1 MPPKPYDPADP
12 PRVFTR
18 LLNQHQSGEGIV
30 QRFRRFVPVLQPGNM
45 VQWTVYEGIELHP
58 KSRQAKSIPPI
69 TGPALAVLKT
79 ILPPEWSEDPGGKPK
94 IPPYVRVH
102 DATLAEQLRPLLAKG
117 AKRDGSVRGDMLRA
131 ERIDNAKAARKKRER
146 AALPARIATVEQS
159 MAQSTATLTQLA
171 QLLGVQP

>member
-18 LLNQHQSGEGIV
+18 LLNRHQSGEGIV
-30 QRFRRFVPVLQPGNM
+30 QRFRRFVPQFLPNNM

-58 KSRQAKSIPPI
+58 SRRQSKPVPPI
-69 TGPALAVLKT
+69 TGPAYRLLADLLGWTNEEPIVHG
-79 ILPPEWSEDPGGKPK
+79 PPE
-94 IPPYVRVH
+94 RVV

-117 AKRDGSVRGDMLRA
+117 ARRDGSVLGDMLRS

-146 AALPARIATVEQS
+146 AELPARIATVEQS

>member
-18 LLNQHQSGEGIV
+18 LLNQHQSSEGIV
-30 QRFRRFVPVLQPGNM
+30 QRFRRFVPQLLPGNM

-58 KSRQAKSIPPI
+58 KSRQSKPIPPI
-69 TGPALAVLKT
+69 TGPAYRLLADMLGWT
-79 ILPPEWSEDPGGKPK
+79 NEEPIQQGPPQ
-94 IPPYVRVH
+94 RVH

-117 AKRDGSVRGDMLRA
+117 ARRDGSVRGDMLRA

-146 AALPARIATVEQS
+146 AELPARIATVEQS